1 MKHLLCFVIVALI
14 TSSATA
20 QIVWNNR
27 STEFNLPQ
35 GVRVFTGYQNSPG
48 YALHYIEFDSKSA
61 DYILH
66 PFWSSTY
73 KATTTFSR
81 DVGAVAAINGGFFST
96 SASVSTMIEPGGV
109 VKAQSIQVLNRD
121 GINYPVARSFFGI
134 LPDKSMRIDWTYHFS
149 SSINDFYRYNAPLN
163 NVVGVPA
170 STPTKAGGTL
180 YNNILMGLA
189 GGPNLVTNGQINV
202 TYDQEV
208 FFGGSGLEGGSN
220 RPRTAIGYTA
230 DGRVIMLIADGGA
243 LIPGS
248 DFVFSNGAT
257 LTQMAQFMINLG
269 CVEAMNLDGG
279 GSSTMA
285 IGSTLY
291 NRPNGGTSQRPV
303 PTIFA
308 IVHKD
313 SLKLPPPPLEEI
325 ITDTERASTVFNGTI
340 CGALCNNGWFQSA
353 NLNDSYG
360 GTGSW
365 LTERGDGSRTITY
378 NPTLKTTEYEVF
390 GWWSAS
396 FNRATGV
403 PYVIVHKNGRD
414 TVRVNQTLLN
424 AQWVSLGK
432 FNFTGTA
439 ADQVIVSNK
448 ATGGTY
454 VVADGVR
461 FVQTKA
467 VTSTENREQITENIR
482 LQQNYP
488 NPFNPSTVIGF
499 QVEAQDLAPV
509 QVSLVIYDTMG
520 RRVSTVIANQ
530 TMAPGEYTVR
540 FDGAGLPSGTYV
552 YRLMVDGV
560 ATTRTMTLL
569 R

>member
-1 MKHLLCFVIVALI
+1 MKRLLFLIHFVVLA
-14 TSSATA
+14 TSSHA
-20 QIVWNNR
+20 QFIWNER
-27 STEFNLPQ
+27 SSEFSLPQ
-35 GVRVFTGYQNSPG
+35 GVRVFTGYQNSPA
-48 YALHYIEFDSKSA
+48 YLLHYIEFDSKSTE
-61 DYILH
+61 YILH
-66 PFWSSTY
+66 PYWSSSY
-73 KATTTFSR
+73 KATSIFSR
-81 DVGAVAAINGGFFST
+81 DVGAVAAVNGGFFSE
-96 SASVSTMIEPGGV
+96 SSSVSTMIEPGGIV
-109 VKAQSIQVLNRD
+109 RSQSIQVLNRD
-121 GINYPVARSFFGI
+121 GINYPISRAFFGI

-149 SSINDFYRYNAPLN
+149 SSINDFYRLNGVLN
-163 NVVGVPA
+163 NVVGTPA
-170 STPTKAGGTL
+170 ATPTRASGTL
-180 YNNILMGLA
+180 YNDVLMGLA
-189 GGPNLVTNGQINV
+189 GGPKLVTNGQVNV

-208 FFGGSGLEGGSN
+208 FFGGSGLDGSIN
-220 RPRTAIGYTA
+220 RARTAIGFTA
-230 DGRVIMLIADGGA
+230 DGRVILLVAETGQMLPGGNF
-243 LIPGS
+243 I
-248 DFVFSNGAT
+248 FSSGAT
-257 LTQMAQFMINLG
+257 LANLAQIMINLG

-291 NRPNGGTSQRPV
+291 NRPNGGTSQRSV

-313 SLKLPPPPLEEI
+313 SLKLPPPPPEEI
-325 ITDTERASTVFNGTI
+325 VTDTERASTVFNGTI

-365 LTERGDGSRTITY
+365 LSEKGDGSRFITY

-396 FNRATGV
+396 FNRATDT

-414 TVRVNQTLLN
+414 TVRVNQTLKN

-432 FNFTGTA
+432 FDFTGTA

-454 VVADGVR
+454 VVADGIR

-467 VTSTENREQITENIR
+467 VTSTENRPEISETHR
-482 LQQNYP
+482 LDQNYP
-488 NPFNPSTVIGF
+488 NPFNPNTVIGF
-499 QVEAQDLAPV
+499 QLSVTGSVDL
-509 QVSLVIYDTMG
+509 QVFDALG

-530 TMAPGEYTVR
+530 TMAPGDYTVR

-552 YRLMVDGV
+552 YRLTVDGV

>member
-1 MKHLLCFVIVALI
+1 MKHLLLLAFVALI
-14 TSSATA
+14 ATSAHA
-20 QIVWNNR
+20 QFVWNER
-27 STEFNLPQ
+27 SAEFNLPQ
-35 GVRVFTGYQNSPG
+35 GVKVFTGYQNSPA
-48 YALHYIEFDSKSA
+48 YLLHYIEFDSNVQ
-61 DYILH
+61 DFILH
-66 PFWSSTY
+66 PYWSSNY
-73 KATTTFSR
+73 KATTTFAR
-81 DVGAVAAINGGFFST
+81 DVGAIAAVNGGFFST
-96 SASVSTMIEPGGV
+96 SASVSTMIEPGGQ
-109 VKAQSIQVLNRD
+109 VKSQSIQVLNRD
-121 GINYPVARSFFGI
+121 GINYPVARAFFGI

-149 SSINDFYRYNAPLN
+149 NSINDFYRLN
-163 NVVGVPA
+163 NTLDNVIGLPA
-170 STPTKAGGTL
+170 STPSKSDGTL
-180 YNNILMGLA
+180 YNNVLMGLA
-189 GGPNLVTNGQINV
+189 GGPNLVSNGQIDV

-208 FFGGSGLEGGSN
+208 FFGGSGLDGGSN

-230 DGRVIMLIADGGA
+230 TGKVILLIAEGGGM
-243 LIPGS
+243 IPNS
-248 DFVFSNGAT
+248 DFIFSSGAT
-257 LTQMAQFMINLG
+257 LNQMAQFMINLG

-291 NRPNGGTSQRPV
+291 NRPNGGTTQRPV

-313 SLKLPPPPLEEI
+313 SLKLPPPPPEEI
-325 ITDTERASTVFNGTI
+325 VTDTERESTVFNGTI

-365 LTERGDGSRTITY
+365 LSEKGDGSRFITY

-396 FNRATGV
+396 FNRAIDT

-414 TVRVNQTLLN
+414 TVRVNQTSKN

-432 FNFTGTA
+432 FEFTGTA
-439 ADQVIVSNK
+439 ADQVIISNK

-461 FVQTKA
+461 FVQTRA
-467 VTSTENREQITENIR
+467 VTSVDDRAQIADDIR
-482 LQQNYP
+482 LHQNYP
-488 NPFNPSTVIGF
+488 NPFNPNTVIGF
-499 QVEAQDLAPV
+499 QLSVTGTVDLNV
-509 QVSLVIYDTMG
+509 YDTMG
-520 RRVSTVIANQ
+520 RLVSAVISNQ
-530 TMAPGEYTVR
+530 AMAPGEYSVR
-540 FDGAGLPSGTYV
+540 FDGTDLASGTYV
-552 YRLMVDGV
+552 YRLTVDGV
-560 ATTRTMTLL
+560 STTRRMTLV

>member
-1 MKHLLCFVIVALI
+1 MKHLFSFVFVVLVS
-14 TSSATA
+14 TSVNA
-20 QIVWNNR
+20 QFIWNER
-27 STEFNLPQ
+27 SSEFSLPQ
-35 GVRVFTGYQNSPG
+35 GVRVFTGYQNSPA
-48 YALHYIEFDSKSA
+48 YLLHYIEFDTKSQ

-66 PFWSSTY
+66 PYWSSSY
-73 KATTTFSR
+73 KATSNFSR
-81 DVGAVAAINGGFFST
+81 DVGAVAAVNGGFFST
-96 SASVSTMIEPGGV
+96 SSSVSTMIEPGGIV
-109 VKAQSIQVLNRD
+109 RSQSIQVLNRD
-121 GINYPVARSFFGI
+121 GINYPVSRAFFGI

-149 SSINDFYRYNAPLN
+149 TSINDFYRYDNVLN
-163 NVVGVPA
+163 NVPGSPA
-170 STPTKAGGTL
+170 ATPTRAGGTL
-180 YNNILMGLA
+180 YNNVLMGLA
-189 GGPNLVTNGQINV
+189 GGPKLVTNGQVNV

-208 FFGGSGLEGGSN
+208 FFGGSGLDGSIN
-220 RPRTAIGYTA
+220 RARTAIGYTA
-230 DGRVIMLIADGGA
+230 DGRVILLVAETGQMLPGGNF
-243 LIPGS
+243 I
-248 DFVFSNGAT
+248 FSSGAT
-257 LTQMAQFMINLG
+257 LANLAQIMINLG

-291 NRPNGGTSQRPV
+291 NRPNGGTTQRPV

-313 SLKLPPPPLEEI
+313 SLKLPPPPMEEVV
-325 ITDTERASTVFNGTI
+325 TDTERESTVFNGTI
-340 CGALCNNGWFQSA
+340 CGSLCNNGWFQSA

-378 NPTLKTTEYEVF
+378 SPSLKNTEYEVY

-396 FNRATGV
+396 SNRATGT

-414 TVRVNQTLLN
+414 TVRVNQTTLN
-424 AQWVSLGK
+424 AQWVLLGK
-432 FNFTGTA
+432 FDFTGSSN
-439 ADQVIVSNK
+439 DKVIVSNK

-454 VVADGVR
+454 VVADGIR

-467 VTSTENREQITENIR
+467 VTSTETRDETAESIR
-482 LQQNYP
+482 LDQNYP
-488 NPFNPSTVIGF
+488 NPFNPNTVIGF
-499 QVEAQDLAPV
+499 QLSATGSVDL
-509 QVSLVIYDTMG
+509 QVFDALG

-569 R
+569 K